1 MLDTTCFIPTYAM
14 DSKDT
19 AERCATQSGNITAI
33 IFTIIIIIVTLTMY
47 LSAKKKYD
55 DAENKNTVNKPN
67 LIIYISIS
75 GLLIFISWLT
85 IPFLSRLFS
94 AMRWE
99 QNETMINNYMKQGM
113 TRAEAVNRI
122 STLREAQAQR
132 DATLQAGREQAR
144 ATNNLAAA
152 LFERNK

>member
-19 AERCATQSGNITAI
+19 VERCATQGGRITAA
-33 IFTIIIIIVTLTMY
+33 IFTFIIIIITISMY
-47 LSAKKKYD
+47 YSAMKKYD
-55 DAENKNTVNKPN
+55 EATDKKTVSKPN
-67 LIIYISIS
+67 IAIYLAIS
-75 GLLIFISWLT
+75 GMLIVITWLT
-85 IPFLSRLFS
+85 MPALSRFFS
-94 AMRWE
+94 MMRWN

-132 DATLQAGREQAR
+132 DATLEAGREQAQ

-152 LFERNK
+152 LLKKN